1 MKLLASQKMKTGA
14 LALTGLILLVVT
26 IFIIG
31 NQKNLFANTFD
42 LQVKYRNVSG
52 LQSGNFVRLT
62 GINVGTVESVRILND
77 STVNV
82 VLAIQKSV
90 QKFIRR
96 DAYATIG
103 SDGLM
108 GDKIVLI
115 EHGSDTAAV
124 VKNGDYIGG
133 NEPVEMSSILA
144 RMGDIADN
152 ASILTENLA
161 EVMYKV
167 NNGQGSFGRL
177 LNSDQLARKLEGTVA
192 STQQTVETIQ
202 KGAQGFTDNMEAA
215 KHNFLL
221 RGFFKKKEK
230 KRVQD
235 SIAAAKAKAQ
245 PLDSKKKN

>member
-1 MKLLASQKMKTGA
+1 MKLLASQKIKTGA
-14 LALTGLILLVVT
+14 LVLTGLILLIVT

-62 GINVGTVESVRILND
+62 GINVGTVSSVRILND

-90 QKFIRR
+90 QKFIRK

-115 EHGSDTAAV
+115 EHGSDTAAI
-124 VKNGDYIGG
+124 VKNNDYIGG

-177 LNSDQLARKLEGTVA
+177 LNSDQLARRLEGTVA

-235 SIAAAKAKAQ
+235 SIAAAKTQ
-245 PLDSKKKN
+245 PLDPKKKN

>member
-115 EHGSDTAAV
+115 EHGSDTAAI

>member
-1 MKLLASQKMKTGA
+1 MKLLASQKIKTGA
-14 LALTGLILLVVT
+14 LALTGLILLVVA

-62 GINVGTVESVRILND
+62 GINVGTVASVRILND

-115 EHGSDTAAV
+115 EHGSDTAAI
-124 VKNGDYIGG
+124 VKNNDYIEG

-177 LNSDQLARKLEGTVA
+177 LNSDQLARRLEGTVA
-192 STQQTVETIQ
+192 STQQTVQTIQ

-235 SIAAAKAKAQ
+235 SIAAAKAKVQ
-245 PLDSKKKN
+245 PLDPKKKN

>member
-14 LALTGLILLVVT
+14 LVLTGVILLVLA
-26 IFIIG
+26 IFVIG
-31 NQKNLFANTFD
+31 SQKNLFANTFN

-52 LQSGNFVRLT
+52 LQAGNAVRLT
-62 GINVGTVESVRILND
+62 GINVGTVESVRIVND

-90 QKFIRR
+90 QKFIRL
-96 DAYATIG
+96 DDYATIG

-115 EHGSDTAAV
+115 EHGNDSAAI
-124 VKNGDYIGG
+124 VKNNDYIAG

-144 RMGDIADN
+144 RMSDIADN

-167 NNGQGSFGRL
+167 NTGQGSFGRL
-177 LNSDQLARKLEGTVA
+177 LNSDQLARRLEGTVA
-192 STQQTVETIQ
+192 STQQTVQTIQ
-202 KGAQGFTDNMEAA
+202 KGAEGFSENMEAA

-230 KRVQD
+230 KRIQD

-245 PLDSKKKN
+245 PVDPKKKN

>member
-14 LALTGLILLVVT
+14 LVLGGIILLVLV

-31 NQKNLFANTFD
+31 NQKNMFANTFN

-52 LQSGNFVRLT
+52 LQAGNFVRLT
-62 GINVGTVESVRILND
+62 GINVGTVQSVRIIND

-82 VLAIQKSV
+82 VLSLQKSV
-90 QKFIRR
+90 QKFIRK
-96 DAYATIG
+96 DAFATIG

-108 GDKIVLI
+108 GDKLVLI
-115 EHGSDTAAV
+115 EHGSDSTAIV
-124 VKNGDYIGG
+124 QPNDYIQG

-152 ASILTENLA
+152 ATVLTENLA
-161 EVMYKV
+161 EVMYKI
-167 NNGQGSFGRL
+167 NNGEGSFGRL
-177 LNSDQLARKLEGTVA
+177 LNSDQLARRLEGTVS
-192 STQQTVETIQ
+192 STQATVQTIQ
-202 KGAQGFTDNMEAA
+202 KGAQGFSDNMEAV

-235 SIAAAKAKAQ
+235 SIAAAKAAQ
-245 PLDSKKKN
+245 DPKKKN